1 MKSTYELHDADTLPM
16 SAYRRILKT
25 GDLSILGEHLPMKYF
40 TLEGVLVWPENMKK
54 DRWAEISDS
63 ITAIIGVND
72 SYIQLI
78 ELKCQIIILKE
89 YFKESGD
96 RFALTQID
104 IAQRQLAELSTIKPT
119 GSFESEYM
127 SVCKNLGFQLDLD
140 KTTVKQY
147 FSAIK
152 MLNES
157 HNKALPK
164 STEL

>member
-25 GDLSILGEHLPMKYF
+25 GDLSILGDASPDEL
-40 TLEGVLVWPENMKK
+40 K

-63 ITAIIGVND
+63 ITAIIGVNE

-78 ELKCQIIILKE
+78 DLKCQIIILKE
-89 YFKESGD
+89 HFKETGD
-96 RFALTQID
+96 RFALTQMD

-127 SVCKNLGFQLDLD
+127 SVCRNLGFQLYLD

>member
-1 MKSTYELHDADTLPM
+1 MKYTSELHDADTLPM
-16 SAYRRILKT
+16 SAYRKILKT
-25 GDLSILGEHLPMKYF
+25 GDLSILGEASPDEL
-40 TLEGVLVWPENMKK
+40 K

-63 ITAIIGVND
+63 ITAIIGVNE

-78 ELKCQIIILKE
+78 DLKCQIIILKE
-89 YFKESGD
+89 YYKETGD

-104 IAQRQLAELSTIKPT
+104 IAQRQLAELSTIKQT
-119 GSFESEYM
+119 GSFETEYM

-157 HNKALPK
+157 HKKALPK
-164 STEL
+164 SIEL

>member
-25 GDLSILGEHLPMKYF
+25 GDLSILGEAS
-40 TLEGVLVWPENMKK
+40 PEELK

-63 ITAIIGVND
+63 ITAIIGVNE

-78 ELKCQIIILKE
+78 DLKCQIIILKE
-89 YFKESGD
+89 YFKETGD
-96 RFALTQID
+96 RFALTQMD

-119 GSFESEYM
+119 GSFETEYM

-152 MLNES
+152 MMNES

>member
-1 MKSTYELHDADTLPM
+1 MKYTSELHDADTLPM
-16 SAYRRILKT
+16 SAYRKILKT
-25 GDLSILGEHLPMKYF
+25 GDLSILGEASPDELK
-40 TLEGVLVWPENMKK
+40 N
-54 DRWAEISDS
+54 RWADISDS

-72 SYIQLI
+72 SYIQLVD
-78 ELKCQIIILKE
+78 LKCQIIILKE
-89 YFKESGD
+89 YYKETGD

-104 IAQRQLAELSTIKPT
+104 IAQRQLAELSTIKQT
-119 GSFESEYM
+119 GSFETEYM

-164 STEL
+164 TTEL

>member
-25 GDLSILGEHLPMKYF
+25 GDLSILGEAS
-40 TLEGVLVWPENMKK
+40 PEELK

-63 ITAIIGVND
+63 ITAIIGVNE

-78 ELKCQIIILKE
+78 DLKCQIIILKE
-89 YFKESGD
+89 YFKETGD
-96 RFALTQID
+96 RFALTQMD
-104 IAQRQLAELSTIKPT
+104 IAQRQLAELSTIKPA

-127 SVCKNLGFQLDLD
+127 SVCRNLGFQLDLD

>member
-1 MKSTYELHDADTLPM
+1 MKYTCELHDADTLPM

-25 GDLSILGEHLPMKYF
+25 GDLSILGEAS
-40 TLEGVLVWPENMKK
+40 PEELK
-54 DRWAEISDS
+54 DRWADISDA
-63 ITAIIGVND
+63 ITAIIGVNE

-78 ELKCQIIILKE
+78 DLKCQIIILKE
-89 YFKESGD
+89 YFKETGD

-119 GSFESEYM
+119 GSFETEYM
-127 SVCKNLGFQLDLD
+127 SVCKNMGFQLDLD

-157 HNKALPK
+157 RNKALPK

>member
-1 MKSTYELHDADTLPM
+1 MKYTSELHDADTLPM

-25 GDLSILGEHLPMKYF
+25 GNLSILGEAS
-40 TLEGVLVWPENMKK
+40 PEELK

-63 ITAIIGVND
+63 ITEIIGVND

-78 ELKCQIIILKE
+78 DLKCQIIILKE
-89 YFKESGD
+89 YYKETGD

-104 IAQRQLAELSTIKPT
+104 IAQRQLAELSTIKQT
-119 GSFESEYM
+119 GSFETEYI

-164 STEL
+164 TTEL

>member
-25 GDLSILGEHLPMKYF
+25 GDLSILGEAS
-40 TLEGVLVWPENMKK
+40 PEELK

-63 ITAIIGVND
+63 ITAIIGVNE

-78 ELKCQIIILKE
+78 DLKCQIIILKE
-89 YFKESGD
+89 HFKETGD
-96 RFALTQID
+96 RFALTQMD

-127 SVCKNLGFQLDLD
+127 SVCRNLGFQLYLD

>member
-1 MKSTYELHDADTLPM
+1 MKYTSELHDADTLPM
-16 SAYRRILKT
+16 SAYRKILKT
-25 GDLSILGEHLPMKYF
+25 GVLSILGEASPDEL
-40 TLEGVLVWPENMKK
+40 K

-63 ITAIIGVND
+63 ITAIIGVNE
-72 SYIQLI
+72 SYINLVD
-78 ELKCQIIILKE
+78 LKCQIIILKE
-89 YFKESGD
+89 YFKETGD

-104 IAQRQLAELSTIKPT
+104 IAQRQLAELSKIKPS
-119 GSFESEYM
+119 GSFETEYI
-127 SVCKNLGFQLDLD
+127 SVCKNLGFQIDLE

>member
-1 MKSTYELHDADTLPM
+1 M

-25 GDLSILGEHLPMKYF
+25 GDLGILGEA
-40 TLEGVLVWPENMKK
+40 TIDVLK

-63 ITAIIGVND
+63 ITAIIGIND
-72 SYIQLI
+72 SYIQLVD
-78 ELKCQIIILKE
+78 LRCQIIILKE
-89 YFKESGD
+89 QFKETGD
-96 RFALTQID
+96 RFFLTQID
-104 IAQRQLAELSTIKPT
+104 IAERQVSELSKVKPS
-119 GSFESEYM
+119 GSFEAEYI
-127 SVCKNLGFQLDLD
+127 SICKNLGFQLDLD

-157 HNKALPK
+157 HNKSLPK

>member
-1 MKSTYELHDADTLPM
+1 MKYTCELHDADTLPM

-25 GDLSILGEHLPMKYF
+25 GDLSILGEAS
-40 TLEGVLVWPENMKK
+40 PEELK

-63 ITAIIGVND
+63 ITAIIGVNE

-78 ELKCQIIILKE
+78 DLKCQIIILKE
-89 YFKESGD
+89 HFKETGD

-104 IAQRQLAELSTIKPT
+104 IAQRQLAELSTIKPV
-119 GSFESEYM
+119 GSFETEYM

-152 MLNES
+152 MMNES

>member
-1 MKSTYELHDADTLPM
+1 MKSTYELRDADTLPM

-25 GDLSILGEHLPMKYF
+25 GDLSILGEASPDEL
-40 TLEGVLVWPENMKK
+40 K
-54 DRWAEISDS
+54 DRWAEISDT

-78 ELKCQIIILKE
+78 DLKCQIIILKE
-89 YFKESGD
+89 YFKETGD

>member
-1 MKSTYELHDADTLPM
+1 MKYTYELQDADTLPM
-16 SAYRRILKT
+16 SAYRKILKT
-25 GDLSILGEHLPMKYF
+25 GDLSILGEASPDELK
-40 TLEGVLVWPENMKK
+40 N
-54 DRWAEISDS
+54 RWADISDS
-63 ITAIIGVND
+63 ITEIIGVND

-78 ELKCQIIILKE
+78 DLKCQIIILKE
-89 YFKESGD
+89 YYKESGD

-104 IAQRQLAELSTIKPT
+104 IAQRQLAEISTIKQT
-119 GSFESEYM
+119 GSFETEYM

>member
-25 GDLSILGEHLPMKYF
+25 GNLSILGEALPDE
-40 TLEGVLVWPENMKK
+40 LK

-63 ITAIIGVND
+63 ITSIIGVND
-72 SYIQLI
+72 SYIQLV

-89 YFKESGD
+89 YFKETGD

-104 IAQRQLAELSTIKPT
+104 ITQRQLAELSTIKQT

-157 HNKALPK
+157 HKALPK

>member
-1 MKSTYELHDADTLPM
+1 MKYTSELHDADTLPM
-16 SAYRRILKT
+16 SAYRKILKT
-25 GDLSILGEHLPMKYF
+25 GDLSILGEASPDELK
-40 TLEGVLVWPENMKK
+40 N
-54 DRWAEISDS
+54 RWAEISDS
-63 ITAIIGVND
+63 ITAIIGVNE

-78 ELKCQIIILKE
+78 DLKCQIIILKE
-89 YFKESGD
+89 YYKETGD

-104 IAQRQLAELSTIKPT
+104 IAQRQLAELSTIKQT
-119 GSFESEYM
+119 GSFETEYM

-164 STEL
+164 TTEL

>member
-1 MKSTYELHDADTLPM
+1 MKYTSELHDADTLPM
-16 SAYRRILKT
+16 SAYRKILKT
-25 GDLSILGEHLPMKYF
+25 GDLSILGEDSAEEL
-40 TLEGVLVWPENMKK
+40 K

-72 SYIQLI
+72 SYIQLVD
-78 ELKCQIIILKE
+78 LKCQIIILKE
-89 YFKESGD
+89 YYKETGD

-104 IAQRQLAELSTIKPT
+104 IAQRQLAELSTIKQT
-119 GSFESEYM
+119 GSFETEYM

-164 STEL
+164 TTEL

>member
-1 MKSTYELHDADTLPM
+1 MKYTYELQDADTLPM

-25 GDLSILGEHLPMKYF
+25 GNLSILGEASAEEL
-40 TLEGVLVWPENMKK
+40 K

-63 ITAIIGVND
+63 ITSIIGVNE

-78 ELKCQIIILKE
+78 DLKSQIIILKE
-89 YFKESGD
+89 YYKETGD

-104 IAQRQLAELSTIKPT
+104 IAQRQLAELSTIKQT
-119 GSFESEYM
+119 GSFETEYM

>member
-25 GDLSILGEHLPMKYF
+25 GDLSILGEAS
-40 TLEGVLVWPENMKK
+40 PEELK

-63 ITAIIGVND
+63 ITAIIGVNE

-78 ELKCQIIILKE
+78 DLKCQIIILKE
-89 YFKESGD
+89 HFKETGD

-104 IAQRQLAELSTIKPT
+104 IAQRQLAELSTIKPV
-119 GSFESEYM
+119 GSFETEYM

-152 MLNES
+152 MMNES

>member
-1 MKSTYELHDADTLPM
+1 MKSTCELHDADTLPM

-25 GDLSILGEHLPMKYF
+25 GDLSTLGEVSPDEL
-40 TLEGVLVWPENMKK
+40 K

-72 SYIQLI
+72 SYIQLV

-89 YFKESGD
+89 YFKKTGD

-119 GSFESEYM
+119 GSFEAEYM

>member
-16 SAYRRILKT
+16 SAYRKILKT
-25 GDLSILGEHLPMKYF
+25 GNLSILGEAPPDEL
-40 TLEGVLVWPENMKK
+40 K

-72 SYIQLI
+72 SYIQLVD
-78 ELKCQIIILKE
+78 LRCQIIILKE
-89 YFKESGD
+89 YFKETGD
-96 RFALTQID
+96 RFTLTQID
-104 IAQRQLAELSTIKPT
+104 IAQRQLAEISTIKQT
-119 GSFESEYM
+119 GLFEAEYM
-127 SVCKNLGFQLDLD
+127 SVCKNLGFQLDMD

>member
-1 MKSTYELHDADTLPM
+1 MKYTSELHDADTLPM
-16 SAYRRILKT
+16 SAYRKILKT
-25 GDLSILGEHLPMKYF
+25 GDLSILGEASPDELK
-40 TLEGVLVWPENMKK
+40 N
-54 DRWAEISDS
+54 RWADISDS
-63 ITAIIGVND
+63 ITAIIGVNE

-78 ELKCQIIILKE
+78 DLKCQIIILKE
-89 YFKESGD
+89 YYKETGD

-104 IAQRQLAELSTIKPT
+104 IAQRQLAELSTIKQT
-119 GSFESEYM
+119 GSFETEYM